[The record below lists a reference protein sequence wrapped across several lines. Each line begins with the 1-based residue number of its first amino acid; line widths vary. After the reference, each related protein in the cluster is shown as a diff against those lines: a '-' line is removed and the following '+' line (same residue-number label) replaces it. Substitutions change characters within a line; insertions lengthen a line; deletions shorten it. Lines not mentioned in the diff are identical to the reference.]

1 MSKQMKVLNLGCGHK
16 VSAHPD
22 VINID
27 WSIYLRMRSSRL
39 MSLLAPLLLSGER
52 RIRFDRLPSNIMPHD
67 LSGGIPFP
75 DNSADVIFHSNMLE
89 HLDRDVAERFLAEA
103 LRALKPGGIHRIV
116 VPDLEDACAAY
127 IAHIAACDS
136 NPQAQAQHEDY
147 IARVIEQSVRRE
159 AAGTR
164 LQPPLRRFIEN
175 ALLGDARRR
184 GETHQWM
191 YDRISLAVLLR
202 RLGYRNVRLMRYDTS
217 DISFWPQYG
226 LDTNADGSEYAP
238 GSLYMEA
245 SK

>member
-27 WSIYLRMRSSRL
+27 WSIYLRMRKSRL
-39 MSLLAPLLLSGER
+39 LSLLSPLLLSGER
-52 RIRFDRLPSNIMPHD
+52 RMRFDRLPSNIMPHD
-67 LSGGIPFP
+67 LSRGIPFP

-89 HLDRDVAERFLAEA
+89 HLDRDVAERFLSEA

-116 VPDLEDACAAY
+116 VPDFEDACTAY
-127 IAHIAACDS
+127 LAHIAACDS
-136 NPQAQAQHEDY
+136 NPEAQLMHEDY

-164 LQPPLRRFIEN
+164 LQRPLRRFVEN
-175 ALLGDARRR
+175 VFLGDARRR

-217 DISFWPQYG
+217 DIACWSQYR